1 MLKEV
6 TEVNF
11 IIRKRKK
18 KKSSRSF
25 MKKVFPRTSWGLYG
39 DDLNFKLNV
48 SLETS
53 CITRLS
59 QISSNISSIFIT
71 FCTTTTLQ
79 QINASH
85 VLAHNFQNWNFSFQL
100 AFDKKKLKLLLFYY
114 ISIFFS
120 HIVKTDENISRN
132 T

>member
-1 MLKEV
+1 
-6 TEVNF
+6 
-11 IIRKRKK
+11 
-18 KKSSRSF
+18 

-100 AFDKKKLKLLLFYY
+100 AFDKKKAETFALLLYFN
-114 ISIFFS
+114 IFS